1 MSHIICPEFWTNCWP
16 KEYFCHNIKRMS
28 SLYKECITKPFEN
41 PEKSADAIK
50 EKVLQNPSEYLGD
63 TLDGDYGSIA
73 EEYAFCEYGIIKDM
87 QYRTR
92 LLWICCI
99 FEMWEQNLSC
109 HILQDLCNS
118 QFPITENQ
126 KNNLFNGFDTFKH
139 LFSSEMFDGTDDKCI
154 LTDFPKYKEL
164 QELHLLVN
172 AIKHG
177 RGSSLERLYKYFEK
191 YNAGKEKVFKLYDGA
206 TLYTPTLNITDDD
219 FCRFCNVLTDFWD
232 WIPVHIVITNIGAF
246 QEKVLNRKHRR
257 SGQNEV

>member
-1 MSHIICPEFWTNCWP
+1 MAHIICPEFWTNCWP

-73 EEYAFCEYGIIKDM
+73 EEYAFYEYGIIKDM

-99 FEMWEQNLSC
+99 FEMWEQNLSH
-109 HILQDLCNS
+109 HIVQDLDNS
-118 QFPITENQ
+118 KYPLTEAQ
-126 KNNLFNGFDTFKH
+126 KNKLFGGFKIFKSI
-139 LFSSEMFDGTDDKCI
+139 FSEEMFANAEYECI
-154 LTDFPKYKEL
+154 LKDFPRFEEL
-164 QELHLLVN
+164 EEIHFLVN

-177 RGSSLERLYKYFEK
+177 RGQSLASLLKKYQKYKMNEQGIS
-191 YNAGKEKVFKLYDGA
+191 AAFKGTTIYSQ
-206 TLYTPTLNITDDD
+206 TLNVTDDD
-219 FCRFCNVLTDFWD
+219 FYRFCNVLIDFWK
-232 WIPVHIVITNIGAF
+232 WIPSHIAITEIGAF
-246 QEKVLNRKHRR
+246 EKKVPKV
-257 SGQNEV
+257 SKKEGKDEI

>member
-1 MSHIICPEFWTNCWP
+1 MPHIIFPEFWTNCWP

-99 FEMWEQNLSC
+99 FEMWEQNLSH
-109 HILQDLCNS
+109 HIIQDLENVKYGLS
-118 QFPITENQ
+118 ENQ
-126 KNNLFNGFDTFKH
+126 KNKLFGGFYIFKTI
-139 LFSSEMFDGTDDKCI
+139 FSKEMFANAEYECI
-154 LTDFPKYKEL
+154 LKDFPRFKEL
-164 QELHLLVN
+164 DEMHLLVN

-177 RGSSLERLYKYFEK
+177 RGSSLEKLYKDYPK
-191 YNAGKEKVFKLYDGA
+191 YKMSEQGISAAFKGTTIYSQ
-206 TLYTPTLNITDDD
+206 TLNVTDDD
-219 FCRFCNVLTDFWD
+219 FYRFCIVLIDFWK
-232 WIPVHIVITNIGAF
+232 WIPSHIVITEIGAF
-246 QEKVLNRKHRR
+246 EKKVPKDPKKEGKH
-257 SGQNEV
+257 EV